1 MNVSYYFTLCII
13 VRITLIYLAY
23 LSLYSPY
30 LNTFFSIFYLTIGL
44 GSAYQY
50 VTKYR
55 KQGAFGQKIWWD
67 YLRPI
72 HAILYFYTSYLIY
85 TQNARFVLV
94 LIADTLIGIG
104 GFIHQHGKNIKI

>member
-1 MNVSYYFTLCII
+1 MNISYYFTLCII

-23 LSLYSPY
+23 ISLYSPN
-30 LNTFFSIFYLTIGL
+30 LNTFFSLFYLAIGL
-44 GSAYQY
+44 GSTYQY
-50 VTKYR
+50 ATKYR

-85 TQNARFVLV
+85 TQNVYFVLV
-94 LIADTLIGIG
+94 LIVDTLIGIG